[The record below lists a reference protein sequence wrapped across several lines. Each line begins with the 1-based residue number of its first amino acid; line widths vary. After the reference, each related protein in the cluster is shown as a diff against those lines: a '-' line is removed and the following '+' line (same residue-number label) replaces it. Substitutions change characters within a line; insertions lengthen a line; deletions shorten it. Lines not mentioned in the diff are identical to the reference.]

1 MFVWYLL
8 PAKSCLAA
16 SVNPL
21 IAYLEALYTVPDVY
35 AMMHRRRLWWCNIMI
50 TIMMYVII
58 AMLCYVNDDDSDYDD
73 DRDKDDDIY
82 K

>member
-1 MFVWYLL
+1 
-8 PAKSCLAA
+8 
-16 SVNPL
+16 
-21 IAYLEALYTVPDVY
+21 
-35 AMMHRRRLWWCNIMI
+35 
-50 TIMMYVII
+50 MYVII